1 MATHT
6 HLHALTHTNTHT
18 NTHTYTHWHTH
29 IHALKHTLTHTHTH
43 LSKEKFQICL
53 YIWVFFKSSSAIKKT
68 SNIFVYGLLCLLF
81 WSVNLIMWAFVE
93 LALIFG
99 FSKKE
104 KKKFLKQKKYQL
116 TPSVRSRK
124 QMSLRWNAI
133 GRMRSGVFL
142 KI

>member
-6 HLHALTHTNTHT
+6 HTHTHWHTHEHTHYRTHTNTHT
-18 NTHTYTHWHTH
+18 
-29 IHALKHTLTHTHTH
+29 L
-43 LSKEKFQICL
+43 
-53 YIWVFFKSSSAIKKT
+53 IWVKRNFKFVFTYEFFFKSSLAIKKT
-68 SNIFVYGLLCLLF
+68 LNIFIYGLLCLLF

-99 FSKKE
+99 FSKK
-104 KKKFLKQKKYQL
+104 KQKKFLKQKKYQL

>member
-1 MATHT
+1 MATH
-6 HLHALTHTNTHT
+6 
-18 NTHTYTHWHTH
+18 THTYTHWQTH

-43 LSKEKFQICL
+43 TL
-53 YIWVFFKSSSAIKKT
+53 IWVKRNFKFVFIYEFFFKSSSAIKKT
-68 SNIFVYGLLCLLF
+68 STIFIYGLLCLFF

-99 FSKKE
+99 FSKKTE
-104 KKKFLKQKKYQL
+104 KVFETKKYQL

-124 QMSLRWNAI
+124 QMSLRRNAI
-133 GRMRSGVFL
+133 GRSGVFL